1 VRRDAEFGYE
11 FAATFCPQDADH
23 DNSEA
28 TELKPW
34 STHNR
39 LIPQSDRFQP
49 PVVRPRQL
57 LTVPGQRSVRRT
69 VRGYLVLPHLAPVLV
84 VEFATA
90 AFAVIAWGGVPPAHL
105 LGPLLLAMLGG
116 QLAIGATNELVDLPF
131 DAVGKAWKPLP
142 SGDVSIRGARAMIII
157 GLIMMVAFGWRF
169 GILALALLA
178 AGTALGIA
186 YDLWF
191 KRTVWSW
198 LPYLFALPL
207 LPIWVFASLGKPEPR
222 LLLLYPL
229 GALTT
234 IGVHFAQALP
244 DVAIDRAAG
253 LPTVTTH
260 LGQRLTFVIAWLTT
274 LTAPVLAWLAA
285 WGLRLER
292 PYFAIGLAAGLTVLL
307 LTGNIILMAADR
319 RLGIAACFPLVALA
333 TLASG
338 LAWTLTLAR

>member
-1 VRRDAEFGYE
+1 M
-11 FAATFCPQDADH
+11 
-23 DNSEA
+23 
-28 TELKPW
+28 KPW
-34 STHNR
+34 STHHR
-39 LIPQSDRFQP
+39 LIPESDRFEP
-49 PVVRPRQL
+49 PVARPAEL
-57 LTVPGQRSVRRT
+57 LAVPGQRSVRRT
-69 VRGYLVLPHLAPVLV
+69 VRGYLLLPHLAPVSV
-84 VEFATA
+84 VELATA

-105 LGPLLLAMLGG
+105 LGPMLLAMLGG

-131 DAVGKAWKPLP
+131 DAAGKAWKPLP
-142 SGDVSIRGARAMIII
+142 SGDVSIRGAQAMVVV
-157 GLIMMVAFGWRF
+157 GLIMMVAFGGRF

-191 KRTVWSW
+191 KRTAWSW
-198 LPYLFALPL
+198 LPYLLALPL

-229 GALTT
+229 GALATV
-234 IGVHFAQALP
+234 GVHFAQALP

-253 LPTVTTH
+253 LPTATTH
-260 LGQRLTFVIAWLTT
+260 LGQRLTFVAAWLST

-285 WGLRLER
+285 WWLRLEQ
-292 PYFAIGLAAGLTVLL
+292 PYFAIELAAGLTVLL
-307 LTGNIILMAADR
+307 LTGNVILMVANR

-338 LAWTLTLAR
+338 LAWTLMLAR